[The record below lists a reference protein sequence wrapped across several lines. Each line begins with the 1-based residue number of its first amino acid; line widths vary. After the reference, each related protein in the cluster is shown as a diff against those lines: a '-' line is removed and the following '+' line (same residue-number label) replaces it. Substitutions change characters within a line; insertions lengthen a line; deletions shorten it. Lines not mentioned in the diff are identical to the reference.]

1 MLVLAHITTAIM
13 YSFTNLLA
21 GACLLPAAYGAF
33 STSAKPSR
41 SSSTASSTSPAYSQF
56 TPPASIDTGAQL
68 IANIDDPEAIDAQ
81 KACPGYKASNVQ
93 ESDRGLTA
101 TLTLA
106 GEACNAYGTDVDSL
120 DLSIDYLANDRLNV
134 QITPTWLD
142 ASNASWFL
150 LDENTVPRAKAADSA
165 SKEDSE
171 LEITWANEPSFH
183 FKVTRK
189 ATGDAIFDT
198 TGSTLV
204 YENQFIEFVTALP
217 KDYNLY
223 GIGEHVQQLRLL
235 DNLNLTL
242 YASDIAD
249 PIDQ

>member
-1 MLVLAHITTAIM
+1 M
-13 YSFTNLLA
+13 YSLKNLL

-33 STSAKPSR
+33 STSAKPSG
-41 SSSTASSTSPAYSQF
+41 SAVSSTSAPHSQF
-56 TPPASIDTGAQL
+56 TIPASSDVGAQL

-81 KACPGYKASNVQ
+81 RACPGYKASNVK

-106 GEACNAYGTDVDSL
+106 GKACNAYGTDVDSL
-120 DLSIDYLANDRLNV
+120 DFSIEYLANDRLNV
-134 QITPTWLD
+134 QIVPTYID
-142 ASNASWFL
+142 SSNASWFL
-150 LDENTVPRAKAADSA
+150 LDDHTVPRPSAAKDAPKQDS
-165 SKEDSE
+165 D
-171 LEITWANEPSFH
+171 LQVTWANEPSFH

-204 YENQFIEFVTALP
+204 FENQFIEFVTALP

-223 GIGEHVQQLRLL
+223 GIGEHIQQWRLL
-235 DNLNLTL
+235 DNLTLTL
-242 YASDIAD
+242 YASDKGD
-249 PIDQ
+249 PIDR

>member
-1 MLVLAHITTAIM
+1 MVVLAPITTLIM
-13 YSFTNLLA
+13 HGFNLLA
-21 GACLLPAAYGAF
+21 GASLLPAAYGAF
-33 STSAKPSR
+33 STSAKPSHA
-41 SSSTASSTSPAYSQF
+41 SSAASSTSPAYSQF
-56 TPPASIDTGAQL
+56 TIPVEADAGAQL

-81 KACPGYKASNVQ
+81 KACPGYKASNVK
-93 ESDRGLTA
+93 ESARGLTA

-120 DLSIDYLANDRLNV
+120 DLSIDYLAHDRLNV
-134 QITPTWLD
+134 QIVPTYID
-142 ASNASWFL
+142 SSNASWFL
-150 LDENTVPRAKAADSA
+150 LDEHTVPRASAAEHA
-165 SKEDSE
+165 SKEQSD

-204 YENQFIEFVTALP
+204 YENQSIEFVTALP

-223 GIGEHVQQLRLL
+223 GIGEHIQQLRLL
-235 DNLNLTL
+235 DNLTLTL

-249 PIDQ
+249 PIDT